1 MMSVRLF
8 WMACALLCAQAAVA
22 KDAMVGSLHIEHPW
36 TWNTPPGAKVGG
48 AFMRLHNMGKTADR
62 LVSAESPAAGK
73 TEIHNHLTENGVMK
87 MRAVPHIEMA
97 PGQSVALKPGSFHIM
112 FFDLKQ
118 TFKVGDRIPLTLTF
132 EKAGKTTVEVMVE
145 DRAAPPSNSEHSG
158 HKH

>member
-1 MMSVRLF
+1 MTRVRLCVA
-8 WMACALLCAQAAVA
+8 ACALLCVQMPWA
-22 KDAMVGSLHIEHPW
+22 KDVTVGSLHIEHPW

-48 AFMRLHNMGKTADR
+48 AFMSLRNTGATPDR
-62 LVSAESPAAGK
+62 LLSAESPAAGK

-87 MRAVPHIEMA
+87 MRAVPHIEVA
-97 PGQSVALKPGSFHIM
+97 AGQSVALKPGSYHIM

-118 TFKVGDRIPLTLTF
+118 SFKAGDRIPVTLVF

-145 DRAAPPSNSEHSG
+145 DRAAPPASSDQSG